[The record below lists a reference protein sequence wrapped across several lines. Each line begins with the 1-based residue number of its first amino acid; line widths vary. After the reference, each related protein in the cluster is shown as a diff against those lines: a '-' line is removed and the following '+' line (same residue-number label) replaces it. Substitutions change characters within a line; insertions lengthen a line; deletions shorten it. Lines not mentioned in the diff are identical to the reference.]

1 MLNQKRS
8 RIYKIWAL
16 ITAIIFFAGGII
28 LGFVFKTTE
37 YTGSGLFSTPMAEQH
52 FNWSLMFIL
61 WFSAILPVLSLYAI
75 YIHLDNQEQMLVYLK
90 SICPAEI
97 STAAYH
103 PASKHISTQQAPSNT
118 VWQCK
123 ICGTENTADST
134 VCSKCGWSAQ
144 PEK

>member
-8 RIYKIWAL
+8 RIYKIWTL

-75 YIHLDNQEQMLVYLK
+75 YIHLDNQEQMLACLK
-90 SICPAEI
+90 SICPAKAPATTSWSA
-97 STAAYH
+97 STNI
-103 PASKHISTQQAPSNT
+103 PTQQAQSNT
-118 VWQCK
+118 AWQCK